1 MLLYPVRKNSGFTLI
16 EVIVVTIIVGIVGA
30 ISVPSFFAFLSRNQ
44 INNSLEHLL
53 GGIKETQQ
61 QAMRQGIQCRVNI
74 DTSTNTL
81 TSDPN
86 SCLLSIRNLDDNITI
101 RTNLPGGTPGIT
113 FSPKGT
119 TTSAGTI
126 VLSSDNTDLQRCFV
140 ISLGLGIM
148 RTGNYTGA
156 STGPVDFT
164 ECEASS

>member
-16 EVIVVTIIVGIVGA
+16 EVIVVTIIVGIIAA
-30 ISVPSFFAFLSRNQ
+30 ISVPNFFAFLSRQ
-44 INNSLEHLL
+44 QMNSALEQLL
-53 GGIKETQQ
+53 GGVKETQQ

-74 DTSTNTL
+74 NIGTNTL
-81 TSDPN
+81 TGNPN
-86 SCLLSIRNLDDNITI
+86 GCLSSIRNLDDDITI

-148 RTGNYTGA
+148 RTGDYTGT
-156 STGPVDFT
+156 STSPVDFT
-164 ECEASS
+164 ECEASP